1 MVHFDAIALGIT
13 AIELIVMAVVTTINV
28 RYYVTL
34 IFRNVQII
42 IVFRVILTQD
52 LCSVYTFVYIYIY
65 IIYIYIYTYVTLS
78 YTLFLSLSLLHQG
91 KILRPSLCKSTSTCH
106 CMVCMVNKYI
116 YCIHIIIYIY
126 IF

>member
-52 LCSVYTFVYIYIY
+52 LCSVYIFVYIYIY
-65 IIYIYIYTYVTLS
+65 YIYIYIHMSLSHTLFFYPFLS
-78 YTLFLSLSLLHQG
+78 YIKVRYYAH
-91 KILRPSLCKSTSTCH
+91 PSVSRQVLVIVWCAW
-106 CMVCMVNKYI
+106 
-116 YCIHIIIYIY
+116 
-126 IF
+126 